1 MISIYK
7 SSEVKPHI
15 IQLLKNE
22 GLNITE
28 DNIKIW
34 AQDTMLANQV
44 KLACDHIKS
53 KGLAPVLV
61 YTNKVP
67 MKSYLQEHEGVRIF
81 DEEDLT
87 QLSIRHDS
95 PLLMY
100 F

>member
-7 SSEVKPHI
+7 SAEVKPHI
-15 IQLLKNE
+15 INLLKKE
-22 GLNITE
+22 GYDITE

-34 AQDTMLANQV
+34 AQDNMLAHQV
-44 KLACDHIKS
+44 KLACDYIKS
-53 KGLAPVLV
+53 NGLALVLV

-67 MKSYLQEHEGVRIF
+67 MKSYLQEQEGVKIF

-87 QLSIRHDS
+87 KLSIRHNS

>member
-7 SSEVKPHI
+7 SKEVKPLI
-15 IQLLKNE
+15 IDLLKNE

-44 KLACDHIKS
+44 KLACDYIKS
-53 KGLAPVLV
+53 NGLAPVLV

-67 MKSYLQEHEGVRIF
+67 LKSYLQEHEGIKIF
-81 DEEDLT
+81 DEEDLS
-87 QLSIRHDS
+87 QLSIRYDHS
-95 PLLMY
+95 LLMY
-100 F
+100 L

>member
-7 SSEVKPHI
+7 SAEVKPHI

-44 KLACDHIKS
+44 KLACDYIKA

-67 MKSYLQEHEGVRIF
+67 LKLYLQEHEGVRIF
-81 DEEDLT
+81 DEEDLA

-100 F
+100 L

>member
-7 SSEVKPHI
+7 SAEVKPHI
-15 IQLLKNE
+15 INLLKNE
-22 GLNITE
+22 GYDITE

-44 KLACDHIKS
+44 KLACDYIKS
-53 KGLAPVLV
+53 KGITPVLV

-67 MKSYLQEHEGVRIF
+67 LKLYLQEHEGIKIF
-81 DEEDLT
+81 DEEDLA

-100 F
+100 L